1 MRYKWKLK
9 FILLMIIVLIFSGC
23 QSSKLTNE
31 VENNQDIIRVGILIY
46 RFDDQF
52 VQYVMEEIEKERELL
67 NVLSDKPIIVDFVN
81 GNNQSDFQLDQ
92 IEDLIGQD
100 YDVLAINLV
109 DRSAAAGVIDMAKA
123 ADIPIVFF
131 NREPVQV
138 DMARWDKIYYVGS
151 KGEDAGRI
159 QGEIVA
165 ETWKAKPELDR
176 NGDGIIQYI
185 MIEGQAGHQDA
196 TLRTDNSIKAILDQ
210 GIEVEELVR
219 DTANWQRQESK
230 EKFINYLDIFSEEVE
245 FIISNNDMMALGAI
259 DAMKELGYEPKD
271 YIPIVGVDAIDAAVE
286 AFNKGEMTGTVI
298 NDQKEQGK
306 MVMLIAYYLAKNED
320 PKEFIKGIESGKYYR
335 VEYLKLTK

>member
-9 FILLMIIVLIFSGC
+9 FIILMIVVLTFSGC
-23 QSSKLTNE
+23 QSSKLTKE
-31 VENNQDIIRVGILIY
+31 VENNQDIIRVGVLIY

-67 NVLSDKPIIVDFVN
+67 NALSDKQIIVDFVN

-92 IEDLIGQD
+92 IEDLIDQD

-196 TLRTDNSIKAILDQ
+196 TLRTDNSIKAILEQ

-230 EKFINYLDIFSEEVE
+230 EKFINYLNVFSEEVE

-259 DAMKELGYEPKD
+259 DAMKELGYEPED

-320 PKEFIKGIESGKYYR
+320 PKKFIEGIESGKYYR